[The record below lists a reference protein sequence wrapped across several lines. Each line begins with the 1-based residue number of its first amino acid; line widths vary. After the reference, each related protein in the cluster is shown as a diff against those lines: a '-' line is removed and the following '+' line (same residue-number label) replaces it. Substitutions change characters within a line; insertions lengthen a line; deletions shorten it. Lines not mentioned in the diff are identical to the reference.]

1 LSHRIGF
8 LRDESQKGKGEK
20 KKQIPRGNDRKKSKG
35 KGRSRSLRDD
45 SQKCKG
51 SGNNEYRDPSLR
63 SRMTGIFGG
72 ANVELLVGVEVEEE
86 V

>member
-1 LSHRIGF
+1 M
-8 LRDESQKGKGEK
+8 
-20 KKQIPRGNDRKKSKG
+20 
-35 KGRSRSLRDD
+35 GRSRSLRDD

-72 ANVELLVGVEVEEE
+72 ANVELLVGVEVKEE